1 MIRAVKAVK
10 WDVTVS
16 GITGDLSRFGGPPH
30 SSDSTRPRTVPSVP
44 VYTALLASSLCPLL
58 CEHHP
63 RGGRGQVHS
72 GGAFPEPVFP
82 SSCWNFQRALG
93 PQTLD
98 VCPSSTPRR
107 RRANLSTPG
116 EVPGNSS
123 ISLLSRRLQETET
136 QAPPLWRGL
145 AKPRSGARPGLEG

>member
-1 MIRAVKAVK
+1 M
-10 WDVTVS
+10 
-16 GITGDLSRFGGPPH
+16 
-30 SSDSTRPRTVPSVP
+30 
-44 VYTALLASSLCPLL
+44 
-58 CEHHP
+58 
-63 RGGRGQVHS
+63 HS

-82 SSCWNFQRALG
+82 SSRWNFQRALG
-93 PQTLD
+93 PRTLD
-98 VCPSSTPRR
+98 VCPSSIPRR

-145 AKPRSGARPGLEG
+145 AEPRSGAGPVLER